1 MPNLRHRFICAAA
14 NYCETTVELLPSKSG
29 VETGVPMSP
38 SLKQDCVRAVR
49 QHTMTIADF
58 LICRRIGSLIDLYC
72 VQVLT
77 WREHPQDLDLHC
89 LTSNCHVYVIF
100 RTCLSAHVKFE
111 NYLASPVTLRVQV
124 SREQQLPRR
133 QRCPGEGREVCCVHH

>member
-49 QHTMTIADF
+49 QHTVTIADF
-58 LICRRIGSLIDLYC
+58 FICRRSGWLFDFVC

-89 LTSNCHVYVIF
+89 LTSNCHVYV
-100 RTCLSAHVKFE
+100 CNLSHMSIRA
-111 NYLASPVTLRVQV
+111 
-124 SREQQLPRR
+124 
-133 QRCPGEGREVCCVHH
+133 REVRGTCRISSDAASAGFTKAATASMAALSWRRT